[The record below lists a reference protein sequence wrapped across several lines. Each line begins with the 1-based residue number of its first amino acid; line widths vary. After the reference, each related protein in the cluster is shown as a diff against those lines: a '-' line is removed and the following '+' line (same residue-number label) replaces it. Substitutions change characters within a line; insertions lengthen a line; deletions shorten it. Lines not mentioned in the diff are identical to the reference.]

1 MADWNAFDSASTV
14 TDLLFCNEETKAFSF
29 DDDDDDDRLLQPPT
43 HHKDLIFN
51 NGSSSDSDSLLHL
64 PCLSDECIHHM
75 LQRQGDHLPR
85 GDYLTR
91 FRNGELDV
99 GLRREAIDWML
110 KACAN
115 FSFGELCLHTAISY
129 FDRFLSIY
137 ELPLSSSEKRG
148 QSWAVQLVAVACLSL
163 AAKIEEVNVP
173 STLDLQAEVPKLLF
187 EGKTIQRMEILVLNH
202 LDWKIKAYTPCN
214 FIDYYLRKMN
224 EGGLPLGLLIS
235 CSLRLILSTIEGIDF
250 LEFKPAEIA
259 AAVAMCVSGEMQA
272 MDIDKALSCLIGVDK
287 ERVVKCFKMIQEC
300 KSSMRGAATST
311 TTTTNATSVAAA
323 MVAMANVAPRSPNG
337 VLDAACLSYKAHE
350 PTVGSCPT
358 SSHTSPVTKRRKLES
373 EATFLGGDSSE
384 M

>member
-1 MADWNAFDSASTV
+1 MADCNAFDSAS

-29 DDDDDDDRLLQPPT
+29 DDDERRLLQPPT
-43 HHKDLIFN
+43 NQIIPEKDLIFSN
-51 NGSSSDSDSLLHL
+51 VSSDSDSLLHL
-64 PCLSDECIHHM
+64 PCLSDECIHYM
-75 LQRQGDHLPR
+75 LEREEGHLPR
-85 GDYLTR
+85 ADYLTKL
-91 FRNGELDV
+91 RNGDLDV

-110 KACAN
+110 KACAH
-115 FSFGELCLHTAISY
+115 FSFGELCLYTAISY

-137 ELPLSSSEKRG
+137 ELPLSSSEKG
-148 QSWAVQLVAVACLSL
+148 GENWAVQLVAVACLSL

-187 EGKTIQRMEILVLNH
+187 EGKTIQRMEILVLNR

-235 CSLRLILSTIEGIDF
+235 RSLRLILSTIEGIDF

-287 ERVVKCFKMIQEC
+287 GRVVKCLKMIEEC
-300 KSSMRGAATST
+300 KSSMRGATSASATT
-311 TTTTNATSVAAA
+311 AAA
-323 MVAMANVAPRSPNG
+323 MAAMANVAPRSPNG
-337 VLDAACLSYKAHE
+337 VLDAACLSYKTHE

-373 EATFLGGDSSE
+373 AATFLGGDSSSHGE